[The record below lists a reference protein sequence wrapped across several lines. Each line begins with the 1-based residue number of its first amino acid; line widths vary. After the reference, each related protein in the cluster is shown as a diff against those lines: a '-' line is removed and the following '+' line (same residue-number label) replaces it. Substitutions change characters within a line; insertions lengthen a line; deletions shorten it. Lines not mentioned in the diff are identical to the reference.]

1 MSPEAQLEYIKQV
14 LSKEKTQR
22 TKIEIKQVTS
32 ILSENIDYFKKL
44 KEDGKNA
51 KSEKIVSVLNL
62 EKFHPEQFIMKYGE
76 NGDKFYIVLKGKIAL
91 YKPIYNRKEMTLK
104 DYSKY
109 INNIKLNKLNNLK
122 YNIII

>member
-91 YKPIYNRKEMTLK
+91 N
-104 DYSKY
+104 
-109 INNIKLNKLNNLK
+109 
-122 YNIII
+122 